1 MSLRREV
8 HSAFDVIAPPL
19 AGMPER
25 VVQTVLAEHK
35 ARGRKRTMLLRL
47 RAPLSLVAVFLLI
60 ALIGLVLIG
69 GRLVQDWNAVHKTTP
84 AGPRLSLQELE
95 ARPLHIPIPAA
106 PNDCV
111 SGPFVLDGYG
121 SGPIHLNTGP
131 VASTAWGVYSYLLL
145 YADSKVQGPVLV
157 RVVHLFY
164 SDPVVFVGPNSAGP
178 VLQKDTLD
186 GKAVDQHKELFID
199 TSVTTPNIG
208 NEWATGHEHQFLW
221 PFILGEPTNSI
232 GAKGW
237 QIDGP
242 DFIETFLTC

>member
-1 MSLRREV
+1 
-8 HSAFDVIAPPL
+8 
-19 AGMPER
+19 
-25 VVQTVLAEHK
+25 
-35 ARGRKRTMLLRL
+35 MLLRL

-60 ALIGLVLIG
+60 ALIGVVLIG

-208 NEWATGHEHQFLW
+208 TSGLLAMNTSSSGPLFSVSQLIPLEQRVGRSTALTSSRHSSPARRSGCS
-221 PFILGEPTNSI
+221 PAGLGSPSNGRWRRRAGDRKSARRRTAPAPT
-232 GAKGW
+232 A
-237 QIDGP
+237 
-242 DFIETFLTC
+242 